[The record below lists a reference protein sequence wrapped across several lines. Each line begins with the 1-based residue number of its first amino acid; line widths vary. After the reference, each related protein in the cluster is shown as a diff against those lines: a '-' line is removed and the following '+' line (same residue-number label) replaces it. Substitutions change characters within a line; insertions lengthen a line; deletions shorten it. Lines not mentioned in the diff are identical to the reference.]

1 MRNVS
6 ADVAPVPKALA
17 IFGRLSVAV
26 PDSARKD
33 RFPFSREGAMK
44 LSISPKDISLIAT
57 AIVLLAL
64 YTVGCLS
71 FPNFGSL
78 RVGVNLLGDNA
89 FLGVAAIG
97 ATFVILS
104 GGIDLSVGAVVAFT
118 SILIASLV
126 GNGADPLVAISAS
139 LLIGALF
146 GTAMGCLIRWF
157 ELPPFLVTLAG
168 MFLARGMGFVVHP
181 QSLGI
186 EHPFFLQH
194 ITEEFS
200 LRLTARV
207 SLPFTATCY
216 LAIFLAAL
224 LVAHY
229 TPFGRYVYALG
240 GDEQSATL
248 MGLPVGR
255 TKIFTYTVSG
265 FCSAL
270 SGVVYTFYTQSGD
283 PASCVGLELDAIAA
297 VVIGGTLLSGGVGF
311 MAGTGMG
318 VLILGLIQ
326 TLITFQGNLNTWW
339 TRIVVGV
346 LVLVFILLQNV
357 ISSASGRLG
366 EAQKKVTFREQDES
380 G

>member
-1 MRNVS
+1 
-6 ADVAPVPKALA
+6 
-17 IFGRLSVAV
+17 
-26 PDSARKD
+26 
-33 RFPFSREGAMK
+33 MK
-44 LSISPKDISLIAT
+44 LPVSSKYISLLAT
-57 AIVLLAL
+57 ALVLIAL
-64 YTVGCLS
+64 YTVGCVS

-78 RVGVNLLGDNA
+78 RVAVNLVGDNA

-104 GGIDLSVGAVVAFT
+104 GGIDLSVGAAVAFT

-126 GNGADPLVAISAS
+126 GSGMNPFVAIVVA
-139 LLIGALF
+139 LLIGAIF
-146 GTAMGCLIRWF
+146 GTAMGCLIQWF

-186 EHPFFLQH
+186 EHPFFLKH
-194 ITEEFS
+194 ITEDLS
-200 LRLTARV
+200 IHLTERV
-207 SLPFTATCY
+207 SVPFTATCFVMI
-216 LAIFLAAL
+216 LLVAL

-229 TPFGRYVYALG
+229 TPFGRYIYALG

-270 SGVVYTFYTQSGD
+270 AGVVYTFYTQSGD

-311 MAGTGMG
+311 MAGTAMG

-339 TRIVVGV
+339 TRIVVGI
-346 LVLVFILLQNV
+346 LVLVFILLQN
-357 ISSASGRLG
+357 IITSASRKLG
-366 EAQKKVTFREQDES
+366 ETQGR
-380 G
+380 

>member
-1 MRNVS
+1 M
-6 ADVAPVPKALA
+6 KL
-17 IFGRLSVAV
+17 
-26 PDSARKD
+26 
-33 RFPFSREGAMK
+33 PFSSK
-44 LSISPKDISLIAT
+44 YVSLLAT
-57 AIVLLAL
+57 AAVLIAL
-64 YTVGCLS
+64 YTVGCVS

-78 RVGVNLLGDNA
+78 RVGVNLIGDNA

-104 GGIDLSVGAVVAFT
+104 GGIDLSVGAAVAFT
-118 SILIASLV
+118 SILIASLI
-126 GNGADPLVAISAS
+126 GNGVDPFLAILAA
-139 LLIGALF
+139 LAIGALF

-186 EHPFFLQH
+186 EHPFFLKH
-194 ITEEFS
+194 ITEDLS
-200 LRLTARV
+200 IHLTERV
-207 SLPFTATCY
+207 SVPFTATCFVF
-216 LAIFLAAL
+216 IFLVAL

-229 TPFGRYVYALG
+229 TPFGRYIYALG

-270 SGVVYTFYTQSGD
+270 AGVVYTFYTQSGD

-311 MAGTGMG
+311 MAGTAMG

-339 TRIVVGV
+339 TRIVVGM

-357 ISSASGRLG
+357 ISTASRRLS
-366 EAQKKVTFREQDES
+366 EAQRR
-380 G
+380 